1 MPVLRD
7 ATYATL
13 GARASLCTCRG
24 TSSHFEVAYDGVA
37 RLARPHMRTC
47 ICLFSKRRAC
57 AVSAFFTFGRLGPHT
72 RLCARKGPFP
82 RSFSALP
89 IFFIFLKITSHAP
102 LCCSCCMRLPLSA
115 KQRCN
120 RAATVPSDAA
130 ACVCLCHPHLELQLQ
145 RSGQLQVHRS
155 ASVSCSCIALPL
167 SAAPC
172 IRATYTLSHPTHSL
186 LAPSIHSALVLCLS
200 VNTAY
205 QSYMYISIYILIYI
219 YIYI

>member
-1 MPVLRD
+1 MTGL
-7 ATYATL
+7 
-13 GARASLCTCRG
+13 RAS
-24 TSSHFEVAYDGVA
+24 HA
-37 RLARPHMRTC
+37 RTC
-47 ICLFSKRRAC
+47 AHAFAYLRAAEPVPSLLSSLLDVSGRIQGFAREKGLFRGL
-57 AVSAFFTFGRLGPHT
+57 F
-72 RLCARKGPFP
+72 RLCR
-82 RSFSALP
+82 
-89 IFFIFLKITSHAP
+89 FFLFFQKITSHTP

-115 KQRCN
+115 KQSCN

-130 ACVCLCHPHLELQLQ
+130 ACVCLCQPHLELQLQ

-200 VNTAY
+200 VNTEY
-205 QSYMYISIYILIYI
+205 QTYMYISIYIY
-219 YIYI
+219 